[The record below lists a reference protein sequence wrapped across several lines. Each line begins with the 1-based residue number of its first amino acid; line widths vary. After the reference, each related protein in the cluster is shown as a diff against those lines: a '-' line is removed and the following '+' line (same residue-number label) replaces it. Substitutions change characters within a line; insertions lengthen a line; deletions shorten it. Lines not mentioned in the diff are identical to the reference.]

1 MAFDRISPIVSSV
14 AKSEHGTEDDK
25 RETENGREDQLVLS
39 SRDASY
45 SSGDQPREAA
55 PELAISLTSRR
66 LMSFIAM
73 ALLWTA
79 SQIPLYLFAGIS
91 PIIYGDIGGTD
102 KWIWFVTGNLL
113 GSAAICPFSGALSDL
128 LGRRHVAIGGITCV
142 LIGQIVCS
150 LAANM
155 DIFIAGMTISGIG
168 AGINELTALAATA
181 EMAPTSKRG
190 FYVAC
195 LILTVLPFCASVLW
209 AQLIAHYAHWRFV
222 GLVTCV
228 WSFLAL
234 VCLACFY
241 FPPPR
246 VNSEGLSK
254 ADVVRRIDFVGGALS
269 IVGIVLF
276 TCGLLFGGYQYSW
289 TDAHTLVPLILGLL
303 TLIAFIMWETRWA
316 SYPMFPRRL
325 GRVQRN
331 FTLTLIITFISG
343 ANFFAVL
350 MIWPPQAHNVYGH
363 DPIGVG
369 IRGMPFAFAVLG
381 GAVGA
386 LFLMSYLRRWGSS
399 TKWLLAGSSVLMTA
413 GCGALA
419 AARIDNISTVYG
431 ILFLAGVGVG
441 GIVIPASLLSTI
453 ICPDDLIATV
463 SALTLA
469 VRVVGGALGFS
480 VYYNVFAARLTANM
494 ARLVA
499 PVCAGAGITD
509 PLALARIMSLT
520 ASGLTDRILDDPAA
534 GLHGDVALWADIV
547 LAGKRAFEAS
557 YPWVYYAS
565 IPFGVVSIVA
575 SLMVTDI
582 SEYMTDDVA
591 VVM

>member
-1 MAFDRISPIVSSV
+1 
-14 AKSEHGTEDDK
+14 
-25 RETENGREDQLVLS
+25 
-39 SRDASY
+39 
-45 SSGDQPREAA
+45 
-55 PELAISLTSRR
+55 
-66 LMSFIAM
+66 MSFIAM

-128 LGRRHVAIGGITCV
+128 LGRRHVAIGGTLCV
-142 LIGQIVCS
+142 LIGQLICS

-155 DIFIAGMTISGIG
+155 DVFIAGMTVSGIG

-209 AQLIAHYAHWRFV
+209 AQLIAHYAHWRYV

-246 VNSEGLSK
+246 VNCEGLSK
-254 ADVVRRIDFVGGALS
+254 QEIVRRIDYVGGALS
-269 IVGIVLF
+269 IVGIVLL

-289 TDAHTLVPLILGLL
+289 TDAHTLVPLIFGLL
-303 TLIAFIMWETRWA
+303 TLVAFMLWEIRWA
-316 SYPMFPRRL
+316 PFPMFPRRL
-325 GRVQRN
+325 GRAQRN

-381 GAVGA
+381 GAVA
-386 LFLMSYLRRWGSS
+386 SLFLMSYLRRWGSS
-399 TKWLLAGSSVLMTA
+399 TRWLLAGSSVLMTA
-413 GCGALA
+413 GCGALS
-419 AARIDNISTVYG
+419 AARIDNITTVYG
-431 ILFLAGVGVG
+431 ILFLAGTGVG

-453 ICPDDLIATV
+453 ICPDDLIATI

-469 VRVVGGALGFS
+469 VRVVGGALGFA
-480 VYYNVFAARLTANM
+480 VYYNVFAAKLGANM
-494 ARLVA
+494 ARLVT
-499 PVCAGAGITD
+499 PVCVDAGITD
-509 PLALARIMSLT
+509 PLALARIMALT
-520 ASGLTDRILDDPAA
+520 ASGLTERILDDGVA
-534 GLHGDVALWADIV
+534 GLHGDVALWKDIV

-565 IPFGVVSIVA
+565 VPFGVVSIVA
-575 SLMVTDI
+575 SLLVTDI

>member
-1 MAFDRISPIVSSV
+1 MP
-14 AKSEHGTEDDK
+14 
-25 RETENGREDQLVLS
+25 
-39 SRDASY
+39 
-45 SSGDQPREAA
+45 
-55 PELAISLTSRR
+55 
-66 LMSFIAM
+66 FIAM

-91 PIIYGDIGGTD
+91 PIIYGDIGGVD

-128 LGRRHVAIGGITCV
+128 LGRRYVALGGVTCV
-142 LIGQIVCS
+142 LAGQVICS
-150 LAANM
+150 LAMNM
-155 DIFIAGMTISGIG
+155 DVFIAGMTISGIG

-222 GLVTCV
+222 GLVTSV
-228 WSFLAL
+228 WSLLAL
-234 VCLACFY
+234 SCLAWFY

-246 VNSEGLSK
+246 INSDGLSR
-254 ADVVRRIDFVGGALS
+254 VQILRRIDYIGGALS
-269 IVGIVLF
+269 IVGIVLL

-289 TDAHTLVPLILGLL
+289 SSAHTLVPLVLGII
-303 TLIAFIMWETRWA
+303 TLALFIIWETRLA
-316 SYPMFPRRL
+316 PFPMFPRRL
-325 GRVQRN
+325 GQAKRN

-350 MIWPPQAHNVYGH
+350 MIWPPQAHNMYGH
-363 DPIGVG
+363 DPVGVG
-369 IRGMPFAFAVLG
+369 IRGMPFACAVLG
-381 GAVGA
+381 GAVGS
-386 LFLMSYLRRWGSS
+386 LFLMSYLRRWRHC
-399 TKWLLAGSSVLMTA
+399 TKYLLAGSSCLMTA

-419 AARIDNISTVYG
+419 AARLDNISAVYG
-431 ILFLAGVGVG
+431 ILFLAGLGVG

-469 VRVVGGALGFS
+469 VRVIGGTLGFA
-480 VYYNVFAARLTANM
+480 VYYNVFAAKLGANM
-494 ARLVA
+494 ARMLVPA
-499 PVCAGAGITD
+499 CAELGITA
-509 PLALARIMSLT
+509 PETVGRIVALTAGSLT
-520 ASGLTDRILDDPAA
+520 DKILDDV
-534 GLHGDVALWADIV
+534 LHGDVEAWRAVV
-547 LAGKRAFEAS
+547 LAGQRAFEAS

-565 IPFGVVSIVA
+565 IPFGVVSIIA
-575 SLMVTDI
+575 SLFVTDT
-582 SEYMTDDVA
+582 SGYMDDHVA